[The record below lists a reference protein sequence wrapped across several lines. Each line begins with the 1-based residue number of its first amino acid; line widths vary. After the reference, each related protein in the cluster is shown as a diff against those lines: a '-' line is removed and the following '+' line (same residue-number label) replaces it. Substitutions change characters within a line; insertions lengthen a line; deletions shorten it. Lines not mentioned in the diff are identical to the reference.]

1 MIIYLI
7 NSLLCTFLLYLSY
20 SFLLE
25 GEKMHRFKRWFLLGS
40 LVFSMLIPLATINIP
55 SFQINEQIQS
65 YQSLFREAEITQQAD
80 TEISN
85 LNNDAAV
92 VSSEQISPKVAS
104 GHRLPVVLGSIYCL
118 ITLFFLIRFAKNIR
132 LMHLQGK
139 GCNVVYF
146 WDVKLVLIEERLVPH
161 SFGNTIYINKD
172 DYQQGKIAKEI
183 FIHEH
188 AHVSQKHSRDIVFI
202 ELLISVFW
210 FNPFLYLFRNK
221 IRLNHEF
228 LADEAVIETNNDI
241 IPIYQ
246 TLLVNTI
253 DQHKSTRISC
263 NFNYLATKKRLI
275 MMTKTK
281 SPQRAFFKK
290 MALVPVLIAAICI
303 FSLKTTAGVL
313 PEVAEV
319 NIHLKATVEE
329 PQMVYPGRGLSESE
343 MNEYNQI
350 LNKYLE
356 KTDSIK
362 KGDGKGVKLSWN
374 IKFSREDHRRLFI
387 LYVQMNDERRSQQ
400 HIYFKIPFASHIS
413 KKQPHLIY
421 PSADRWKKIKTLDD
435 IWLDDK
441 KIDKSEL
448 ASVNRSDIRFYTDRK
463 TSTMGTTY
471 FLWTKKGYDA
481 YMQQYEKQISV
492 EKLLEIEP
500 TASLT
505 FEQINY
511 DKNENSGQSLIGISG
526 RDVELE

>member
-1 MIIYLI
+1 MTIYLI

-85 LNNDAAV
+85 LNNDVLV
-92 VSSEQISPKVAS
+92 VSSEQILPEVAS

-139 GCNVVYF
+139 GCNTVYF
-146 WDVKLVLIEERLVPH
+146 RDVKLVLIEERLVPH
-161 SFGNTIYINKD
+161 SFGNTIYVNKD
-172 DYQQGKIAKEI
+172 NYQQGKIAEEI
-183 FIHEH
+183 LIHEY
-188 AHVSQKHSRDIVFI
+188 AHVNQKHSLDIIFI
-202 ELLISVFW
+202 ELLISIFW

-228 LADEAVIETNNDI
+228 LADEAVIGTNKNI
-241 IPIYQ
+241 IPAYQ

-281 SPQRAFFKK
+281 SPQRAFCKK
-290 MALVPVLIAAICI
+290 VALIPVLIAAIGI
-303 FSLKTTAGVL
+303 FSLKTTAGIL
-313 PEVAEV
+313 PEITGE
-319 NIHLKATVEE
+319 NIIETIAEE
-329 PQMVYPGRGLSESE
+329 PEMVYPGKGLSE
-343 MNEYNQI
+343 NELNEFNQI
-350 LNKYLE
+350 LDKYIE
-356 KTDSIK
+356 KKEAVEK
-362 KGDGKGVKLSWN
+362 KDGKGFKLSWN
-374 IKFSREDHRRLFI
+374 MKFSKEDHSRLFI
-387 LYVQMNDERRSQQ
+387 LYVQMNKEQRSEQSY
-400 HIYFKIPFASHIS
+400 IYFKEPLTSS
-413 KKQPHLIY
+413 LRTTQTHLNR
-421 PSADRWKKIKTLDD
+421 PNADQWKKIKVLDN

-441 KIDKSEL
+441 KIEKSEL
-448 ASVNRSDIRFYTDRK
+448 ASTNRGDIVFYAIRK
-463 TSTMGTTY
+463 TNATGTTY

-481 YMQQYEKQISV
+481 YRQQYGKQISV

-505 FEQINY
+505 FERINY
-511 DKNENSGQSLIGISG
+511 DKDKNGQRFVMTSGGK
-526 RDVELE
+526 VELE